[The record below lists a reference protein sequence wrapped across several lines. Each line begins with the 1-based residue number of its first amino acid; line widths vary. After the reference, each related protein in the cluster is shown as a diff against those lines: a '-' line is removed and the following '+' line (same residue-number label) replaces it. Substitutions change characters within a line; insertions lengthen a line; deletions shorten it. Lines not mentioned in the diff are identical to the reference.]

1 MPLSARQ
8 STVQLLEDH
17 SQIVEQYAQQ
27 VAFSAGTCIFE
38 AGSPGECC
46 YFIDEGRVRVEPDRG
61 DADLEHE
68 SGFLDAG
75 SVVGEIS
82 LLDGLPRPS
91 SAFAHTDV
99 RARRLHKDALESLGE
114 ANPRALASV
123 YLALGKH
130 VGTQLRSVSARLTD
144 SIIPARDAEIDD
156 LVARAGIAQKSVH
169 AWSEERIDAALLSVA
184 QSFAIHA
191 RSLAEETVRVTR
203 IGNVPDKTC
212 KNLIASMGV
221 YRSLVGRPA
230 SGLLTTDDERRVTEI
245 ASPVGIV
252 VGLVPATNP
261 AATAIFKSLIAIK
274 ARNAMILSFPRAFRE
289 VGPKLGAII
298 QDALRASGAPADLVQ
313 WVKPGLS
320 RKKTD
325 VLMRHP
331 QVSLVLATGGATMV
345 KAAYRSGTPTI
356 GVGPGNAPTLICEDA
371 DLQHAADCVVMSKS
385 FDNGLVCGSENNL
398 VVVEP
403 VRAGF
408 VEALKKAGAAVLS
421 ADEVRRFTSTV
432 VVTAKQQFRNELIG
446 QSAATIAAAVGIRRD
461 YPIQLIVV
469 PADRTSE
476 EVYAREKMAP
486 ILSLFTVR
494 DAQEGI
500 ELSLDLLQQEGTG
513 HTAVIHTRD
522 TDTINRFAAAVPASR
537 ILANSPA
544 SHGVIGFTTGLMP
557 SLTLGCGTF
566 GSNSTTDNVSYR
578 NLLNIKRLAHYME

>member
-1 MPLSARQ
+1 MPVTERQ
-8 STVQLLEDH
+8 SSQLLEDH
-17 SQIVEQYAQQ
+17 SWIVEEYAHH
-27 VAFSAGTCIFE
+27 VSFAAGACIFE

-46 YFIDEGRVRVEPDRG
+46 YFIDEGRVRVEPERG
-61 DADLEHE
+61 DVELDHE

-75 SVVGEIS
+75 AVIGEIS
-82 LLDGLPRPS
+82 LLDGLPRPT

-99 RARRLHKDALESLGE
+99 RARRLHKEDLESLGDT
-114 ANPRALASV
+114 NPRALASV
-123 YLALGKH
+123 YLALGRQL
-130 VGTQLRSVSARLTD
+130 GTKLRTASARLSD
-144 SIIPARDAEIDD
+144 AIIPARDPEIDD
-156 LVARAGIAQKSVH
+156 LVARATVAQRALH
-169 AWSEERIDAALLSVA
+169 GWSEERIDAALLSVA
-184 QSFAIHA
+184 QSCAIHA
-191 RSLAEETVRVTR
+191 RDLAEQTVRVTR
-203 IGNVPDKTC
+203 IGNVADKTC

-221 YRSLVGRPA
+221 YRSVVGRPA
-230 SGLLTTDDERRVTEI
+230 NGLLTTDEARRVTEI
-245 ASPVGIV
+245 ASPVGVV

-261 AATAIFKSLIAIK
+261 AATAIFKSLIALK
-274 ARNAMILSFPRAFRE
+274 ARNALILSFPRAFRE

-298 QDALRASGAPADLVQ
+298 QDALRAAGAPVDLVQ

-325 VLMRHP
+325 ILMRHP
-331 QVSLVLATGGATMV
+331 QVSLVLATGGASMV

-356 GVGPGNAPTLICEDA
+356 GVGPGNAPALICEDA

-398 VVVEP
+398 VVVDA
-403 VRAGF
+403 VRATF
-408 VEALKKAGAAVLS
+408 VEALKTAGAAVLTPE
-421 ADEVRRFTSTV
+421 EVSRFTASV
-432 VVTAKQQFRNELIG
+432 VVAAKQQFRSEVVG
-446 QSAATIAAAVGIRRD
+446 QSAATIAAMAGITRP

-469 PADRTSE
+469 PVEGEGSE
-476 EVYAREKMAP
+476 EAYAREKMAP
-486 ILSLFTVR
+486 ILSLFTVS
-494 DAQEGI
+494 DAQGGI
-500 ELSLDLLQQEGTG
+500 ELSLDLLQREGTG

-522 TDTINRFAAAVPASR
+522 ADTINRFAAAVPASR